1 MYYCVTCC
9 RLQNENLIKS
19 KLFENGVY
27 IDPFVG
33 EKIPLGICAHRCNH
47 ESCKRCEKEQIIKKI
62 VPKELSKLKKAIE
75 YLPDHR
81 HDSEKVPFSQ

>member
-1 MYYCVTCC
+1 MYYCVNCC
-9 RLQNENLIKS
+9 RLQNENFIKS

-33 EKIPLGICAHRCNH
+33 EKIPLGMCAHRCNH
-47 ESCKRCEKEQIIKKI
+47 ESCKSCEKEKIIKKI

-75 YLPDHR
+75 YLSAHR
-81 HDSEKVPFSQ
+81 PEKVPFSQ

>member
-9 RLQNENLIKS
+9 RLQNENVIKS
-19 KLFENGVY
+19 KLFENGFY
-27 IDPFVG
+27 IDPFLG
-33 EKIPLGICAHRCNH
+33 EKIPLGMCAHRCNH
-47 ESCKRCEKEQIIKKI
+47 ESWKRCEKEQIIKKI

-75 YLPDHR
+75 YLPAHR

>member
-19 KLFENGVY
+19 KLFENEVY

-33 EKIPLGICAHRCNH
+33 EKIPLGMCAHRCNH

-62 VPKELSKLKKAIE
+62 VPKKLSKLKKAIE
-75 YLPDHR
+75 YLPAHR

>member
-33 EKIPLGICAHRCNH
+33 EKIPLGMCAHRCNH

-62 VPKELSKLKKAIE
+62 VPKKLSKLKKAIE
-75 YLPDHR
+75 YLPVHC

>member
-27 IDPFVG
+27 IDSFVG
-33 EKIPLGICAHRCNH
+33 EKIPLGMCAYRCNH

-62 VPKELSKLKKAIE
+62 VPKE
-75 YLPDHR
+75 
-81 HDSEKVPFSQ
+81 